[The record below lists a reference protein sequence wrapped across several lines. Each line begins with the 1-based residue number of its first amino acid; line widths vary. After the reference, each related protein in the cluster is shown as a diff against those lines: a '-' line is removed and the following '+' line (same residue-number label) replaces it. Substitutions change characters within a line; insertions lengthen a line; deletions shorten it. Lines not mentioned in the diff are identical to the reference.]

1 MKNTNLKQKSKGKID
16 DATKDNEKEKKV
28 FYSDFYFL

>member
-1 MKNTNLKQKSKGKID
+1 MKNTNFKPKSKGKID
-16 DATKDNEKEKKV
+16 DAKKDREKEKKV